1 VCKLCATCG
10 CVSRFL
16 FSFFPL
22 LFFCFVLFCYMTAS
36 MGDIG
41 PVGQCRG
48 SKFGFF
54 FIGMQFV
61 LSYMTHSVRHIALQP
76 Y

>member
-1 VCKLCATCG
+1 
-10 CVSRFL
+10 
-16 FSFFPL
+16 
-22 LFFCFVLFCYMTAS
+22 MTAS